1 MNITPEVLELLLQK
15 YNLSRDQFI
24 TMFQLQPLV
33 FVPRLPTI
41 LQPIFGILYM
51 AIFSVA
57 LGGNIAVLLL
67 LCRKKALKSTSTF
80 FVCSLALS
88 DLLISLV
95 CIPITFLQHFSTNWL
110 AGGFLCKLVPFLQVT
125 AVSTSILTMTC
136 IAAERFQGILYPL
149 QLGNIY
155 SPIRATKMLAGV
167 WLSSLAIASPMWYAH
182 KVEIK
187 YDFLFDVHYTC
198 CLEVWPLPWH
208 RQVYT
213 TVLLVLMFLVP
224 MGTMGILYGK
234 IIHELWCKHRIHDV
248 MFQALPGS
256 EINKITRKRKRAVKM
271 MVVVVLLFV
280 ICWLPFH
287 LVSVLSD
294 FGHLHMNEEQEFLL
308 YAAVQVIGFSN
319 SVCNPVV
326 YAALNENFKKHLL
339 CLLMQGIVC
348 RRGHCFGSRGV
359 RVGISTVESQHLGEP
374 TEQSLLGMGRHTS
387 RIAWELEPHASSS
400 FPQVHLFRAVNK
412 QHSDPLLLS
421 VTDPLMPPTHES

>member
-110 AGGFLCKLVPFLQVT
+110 A
-125 AVSTSILTMTC
+125 
-136 IAAERFQGILYPL
+136 
-149 QLGNIY
+149 
-155 SPIRATKMLAGV
+155 AGV